1 MRTAIISDIHANLE
15 ALQAVREA
23 LEEINHDRIICLGD
37 VVGYGA
43 NPEECVEIVM
53 GEGWPAIM
61 GNHDAAINDP
71 KYIGLMNP
79 VAQAALEWTVLA
91 LSDKSREYLGSLPMT
106 IDLDDNAIGCHGLP
120 FKPEKWVYSD
130 DPNTVLVNFKSTDL
144 DYAFVGHLHYAHAY
158 VYNMADEKLFI
169 TRLPESV
176 DLSQP
181 RHLLNVGSV
190 GQPRDEDHRACLVI
204 YDSENKNAVYHRVQ
218 YDTVEAARKIVDA
231 GLPDIL
237 AQRLLLGS

>member
-15 ALQAVREA
+15 ALQAVRDA

-71 KYIGLMNP
+71 KYIAMMNP
-79 VAQAALEWTVLA
+79 VAKAALEWTVLT
-91 LSDKSREYLGSLPMT
+91 LSDKSKEYLDSLPMT
-106 IDLDDNAIGCHGLP
+106 IDLDDNAIACHGLP
-120 FKPEKWVYSD
+120 FKPENWVYSD
-130 DPNTVLVNFKSTDL
+130 DPNTVLMNMESIDQ

-158 VYNMADEKLFI
+158 AYNPADKKLFI
-169 TRLPESV
+169 THLPESV
-176 DLSQP
+176 DLSQS

-190 GQPRDEDHRACLVI
+190 GQPRDEDSRACLVI

-218 YDTVEAARKIVDA
+218 YDTMEAARKIVDA
-231 GLPDIL
+231 GLPDVL
-237 AQRLLLGS
+237 AQRLFLGR